1 MEEEELCHYYSIS
14 IIFTPADNT
23 WRIWSFGSVF
33 SWRRVAAENLR
44 ITSIK
49 KKIAGILISIFIATL
64 SGMVDL
70 NVLEILIDMLKGL
83 FAAIETINLVR

>member
-1 MEEEELCHYYSIS
+1 VEEEEEELCHYYSIS
-14 IIFTPADNT
+14 INFTPTDNT

-33 SWRRVAAENLR
+33 SWRRIAAENLG

-64 SGMVDL
+64 SGMVNL
-70 NVLEILIDMLKGL
+70 NALEILIDMLKAL
-83 FAAIETINLVR
+83 FTAIETIN